1 MNLNNINI
9 SDRKQKE
16 MLNKVEDFVDTVSRR
31 GHIILLKLLFFFNI
45 LIHLTTKRL
54 LNTVKTICRT

>member
-31 GHIILLKLLFFFNI
+31 HIILLYI
-45 LIHLTTKRL
+45 LIFL
-54 LNTVKTICRT
+54 

>member
-16 MLNKVEDFVDTVSRR
+16 MLNKVEDFVDTVRR
-31 GHIILLKLLFFFNI
+31 IKKF
-45 LIHLTTKRL
+45 
-54 LNTVKTICRT
+54 

>member
-16 MLNKVEDFVDTVSRR
+16 MLNKVEDFVDTVRPKKF
-31 GHIILLKLLFFFNI
+31 KLVKI
-45 LIHLTTKRL
+45 VLI
-54 LNTVKTICRT
+54 VF